1 MFRNEIVK
9 GTLQLI
15 VLALLERTRMHGY
28 GIIQHVQKET
38 KGAFQWREASLYPS
52 LYRLEEKG
60 LISSEWEE
68 GDSGRRR
75 KYYRITQ
82 SGRRELAAQRE
93 EWTAMSKLVTK
104 LACG

>member
-9 GTLQLI
+9 GTVQLI

-38 KGAFQWREASLYPS
+38 KGAFQWREASLYPA
-52 LYRLEEKG
+52 LYKLEEQG

-75 KYYRITQ
+75 KYYLITE
-82 SGRRELAAQRE
+82 SGKRELAAQRE